1 MEKRIPGAASIALK
15 CIKRKKDKRRGE
27 DGGGKYIARNKIAR
41 EIDCIN
47 IYTHTYTGKKNK

>member
-15 CIKRKKDKRRGE
+15 YIKRKKVRRGE
-27 DGGGKYIARNKIAR
+27 DEGGKYIAR

-47 IYTHTYTGKKNK
+47 IYTHIQGKK